1 MRLLVVAVAVL
12 CEVVAVPATRCEVE
26 ALVLPATRCEVV
38 PCGARADVVPCGALL
53 CLSRLFG
60 DAASVAVR
68 VERMSL
74 ALRMEGLR
82 CEKER
87 WGLAA
92 A

>member
-1 MRLLVVAVAVL
+1 MLVVAVAVL
-12 CEVVAVPATRCEVE
+12 CEVVAAPATRCEDE
-26 ALVLPATRCEVV
+26 ALVVPATRCEVV
-38 PCGARADVVPCGALL
+38 PCGALAEVAPWGA
-53 CLSRLFG
+53 RLE
-60 DAASVAVR
+60 AAKVAVR

-74 ALRMEGLR
+74 ALRIVGLR

>member
-1 MRLLVVAVAVL
+1 MLVVAVAVL
-12 CEVVAVPATRCEVE
+12 WEVVADCPAPCPLLVSEAGELVAPVTRCVVFSFCALAEV
-26 ALVLPATRCEVV
+26 AAW
-38 PCGARADVVPCGALL
+38 GARLE
-53 CLSRLFG
+53 
-60 DAASVAVR
+60 AAKVAVR

-74 ALRMEGLR
+74 ALRIDGLR

>member
-1 MRLLVVAVAVL
+1 MLVVAVAVL
-12 CEVVAVPATRCEVE
+12 CEVVAALVTRCEAE

-38 PCGARADVVPCGALL
+38 PCGALADVVPWGVLL
-53 CLSRLFG
+53 E
-60 DAASVAVR
+60 AASVAVR

>member
-1 MRLLVVAVAVL
+1 MLVVAVAVL
-12 CEVVAVPATRCEVE
+12 WEVVADCPAPCPLPASE
-26 ALVLPATRCEVV
+26 AGELVAPATRCEVV
-38 PCGARADVVPCGALL
+38 PCGALAEVVPWGA
-53 CLSRLFG
+53 RL
-60 DAASVAVR
+60 DAAKVAVR

-74 ALRMEGLR
+74 ALRIVGLR